1 MAAPLVTPDEVALCT
16 REHTAGRKKRGG
28 TGPEYK
34 MFSAAAEGCLQCVR
48 YYVER
53 AEIPYNAKSEI
64 SGYTALDFAQ
74 WAASQEQTDTQAV
87 QRYLRMRVHA
97 AQGLVPVVFSGPTA
111 EGEPAAA
118 RAEAEEAARHNEES
132 RAEAALETQ
141 RLAEREAVAA
151 AARRKKI
158 KQECTPEEEQILMD
172 VARLRIQRGTERRP

>member
-1 MAAPLVTPDEVALCT
+1 M
-16 REHTAGRKKRGG
+16 
-28 TGPEYK
+28 
-34 MFSAAAEGCLQCVR
+34 
-48 YYVER
+48 
-53 AEIPYNAKSEI
+53 
-64 SGYTALDFAQ
+64 YTALDWAEWATAQ
-74 WAASQEQTDTQAV
+74 YGTDTQAV

-97 AQGLVPVVFSGPTA
+97 AQGLVPVVFPGPTA

-118 RAEAEEAARHNEES
+118 RAEAEEAAWHNEES

>member
-1 MAAPLVTPDEVALCT
+1 
-16 REHTAGRKKRGG
+16 
-28 TGPEYK
+28 
-34 MFSAAAEGCLQCVR
+34 MFAAALEGCLTCVR
-48 YYVER
+48 YYVE
-53 AEIPYNAKSEI
+53 AERIPLHAVSETTM
-64 SGYTALDFAQ
+64 YTALD
-74 WAASQEQTDTQAV
+74 WAEWATVQYGTDTQAV